1 MDRNTFTGLFL
12 MLLIIV
18 GSVYLLRPSEEEL
31 KREQLLQDSIARAK
45 SAPAA
50 GADTQT
56 VNAATDSTALLDSN
70 RVASSQDSI
79 PATGPFGSA
88 KNGTARTISL
98 ENELIKVNI
107 SNKGGRIESVE
118 LKDETDYLGN
128 PLIMF
133 EGDQNTFGLQ
143 FSTAGVNVNTNDL
156 YFETTSQDV
165 QVNSGDSATVSLRL
179 NYGDGKYIDYIYSLK
194 AESYQVS
201 LNIVTKGMQ
210 DVVAPTQTSLLL
222 NWSATLGQKEKD
234 LSNEQR
240 YASVYYRTAEE
251 DVENLSTG
259 KDDKEDIG
267 KTQWVSFKQHFFSNT
282 LIADQFF
289 EGGTVEVKTVPDT
302 DVVKAYST
310 NLNLAF
316 ARQDINNYPL
326 RFYFG
331 PNKYSTLKNQ
341 GLALEQQVD
350 LGWGPMKWI
359 NRFITLPV
367 FNVLEDFHLGY
378 GLIILILTVLLKL
391 LLSPLS
397 YKSYVSMAKMR
408 VLKPEMDEIKEKVG
422 SDNPTLLQQEYLK
435 LYKQAGVNPMGGCI
449 PMLLQMPFTIAFFFF
464 FPNLFE
470 LRGESFLWMND
481 LSTYD
486 AVITFKPIF
495 GIGHI
500 SLMVVLMT
508 LATLLSTWYNN
519 SVSGVTGQMKYIGYF
534 MPLIF
539 LFVLNSFPSGLTYY
553 YFLSTV
559 FTFGQQFTI
568 RQFIDDEKIHAKIQ
582 EHKKKPE
589 TKKKKSGFQKRM
601 EDYMRQQQA
610 AAGKQGG
617 AASKTGG
624 TKKK

>member
-50 GADTQT
+50 QVADTQT
-56 VNAATDSTALLDSN
+56 NNNSVLDTTQA
-70 RVASSQDSI
+70 VAVQDSVS
-79 PATGPFGSA
+79 ATGPFGAA
-88 KNGTARTISL
+88 KNGSQRIITL

-118 LKDETDYLGN
+118 LKDEVDYEGN

-133 EGDQNTFGLQ
+133 EGEQNTFGLQ

-156 YFETTSQDV
+156 YFETPNQGI
-165 QVNSGDSATVSLRL
+165 QVSNGDSSSVSLRL
-179 NYGDGKYIDYIYSLK
+179 NYGGGKYIDYIYSLK
-194 AESYQVS
+194 GESYLVG

-222 NWSATLGQKEKD
+222 NWSASLGQKEKD

-259 KDDKEDIG
+259 KDDKEEIG

-302 DVVKAYST
+302 DVVKSYST

-316 ARQDINNYPL
+316 ARQDVNSYPL

-341 GLALEQQVD
+341 NLALEQQVD

-367 FNVLEDFHLGY
+367 FNVLEDFNLGY
-378 GLIILILTVLLKL
+378 GLIILVLTILLKL
-391 LLSPLS
+391 ILSPLS

-408 VLKPEMDEIKEKVG
+408 VLKPEMDEIKAKVG
-422 SDNPTLLQQEYLK
+422 DDNPTLLQQEYLK

-470 LRGESFLWMND
+470 LRGQSFLWMND

-486 AVITFKPIF
+486 AIVTFKPIF

-500 SLMVVLMT
+500 SLMVILMT

-568 RQFIDDEKIHAKIQ
+568 RQFINDEKIHAKIQ

-610 AAGKQGG
+610 AAGKSG
-617 AASKTGG
+617 AGSSKTGG
-624 TKKK
+624 AKKK